1 MNSRI
6 PYSRRKFLADCGKAG
21 VLAIAAPNILSSCNR
36 DDRVNLGFIG
46 MGGRAGSLL
55 KHFIL
60 LDKVQVIGI
69 TDPFKERMEDRAG
82 WVNNVYTKR
91 MESSDSEVKY
101 DMCKTY
107 DNYEDLLANRK
118 IDAVVIAT
126 PDHWHVPLSVA
137 AIKAGKDVYVE
148 KPLGMTIDQGVT
160 LRKLVHKKNAILQY
174 GTQQR
179 SDKNFWLAVELTL
192 REKIGKLER
201 IDAWCPGQSPDYVTS
216 KIPQPVPPGFNYD
229 LWLGPAKKV
238 PYTFDRCKP
247 EGAYHIYDYA
257 IGFIAGWGAHP
268 LDIAQWGNQAD
279 NTSPIE
285 YTGTGTFFSDD
296 SLFDT
301 INSWDM
307 QCKYENGVDLRFFS
321 YDKMQDYDASYL
333 KDVHGHG
340 TTFWGSNGW
349 VSVDRG
355 SIEVS
360 NPEWLQFTVEPGE
373 ELAYKSA
380 HHQQNFIDCV
390 KSRKQ
395 PVSNIDAAVRSDT
408 ICHLGDIL
416 IRTGSKKLVWD
427 PVHEDIMNPSTPML
441 RLQQRPQRKPY
452 DII

>member
-1 MNSRI
+1 MSKQVH
-6 PYSRRKFLADCGKAG
+6 YSRRKFLADCGKAG
-21 VLAIAAPNILSSCNR
+21 ALAIVAPNILSSCNR
-36 DDRVNLGFIG
+36 NERVSIGFIG
-46 MGGRAGSLL
+46 MGGRAHSLL
-55 KHFIL
+55 KSFIL
-60 LDKVQVIGI
+60 LDHVQVTGI
-69 TDPFKERMEDRAG
+69 TDPFKERMAERVE

-91 MESSDSEVKY
+91 KDSSKVKY
-101 DMCKTY
+101 DKCQTY
-107 DNYEDLLANRK
+107 ENYEALLANKK

-148 KPLGMTIDQGVT
+148 KPLGLNIDQGVT

-179 SDKNFWLAVELTL
+179 SDKNFWLATELTL

-201 IDAWCPGQSPDYVTS
+201 IDAWCPGQNTDYVTS
-216 KIPQPVPPGFNYD
+216 KAPQPVPPNFNYD
-229 LWLGPAKKV
+229 LWLGPAKKS
-238 PYTFDRCKP
+238 PYTHDRCTR
-247 EGAYHIYDYA
+247 EGAWHIYDYA

-285 YTGTGTFFSDD
+285 YTGSGTLFPDD

-307 QCKYENGVDLRFFS
+307 NCKYENGVNLHFFS
-321 YDKMQDYDASYL
+321 YDKMPEYDASYL
-333 KDVHGHG
+333 KDIHGHG
-340 TTFWGSNGW
+340 TTFWGSDGW

-355 SIEVS
+355 GIEVS
-360 NPEWLQFTVEPGE
+360 NPAWLTFDVEPGE
-373 ELAYKSA
+373 ELAYRST

-390 KSRKQ
+390 KIRKQ
-395 PVSNIDAAVRSDT
+395 PVSNIDTAVRSDT
-408 ICHLGDIL
+408 ISHLGDIL
-416 IRTGSKKLVWD
+416 IRTGVEKLIWD